1 MYLSSKKFI
10 KDIKLLFK
18 CYDILSLNMD
28 INKIPYY
35 AYYASTFLLTI
46 FMLFSAGM
54 SIFNNAGVVEE
65 FTQLGYPTYII
76 YPLAIAK
83 ILGLIAIWS
92 NYSRT
97 LKEWAYAGFLYD
109 FTLALSA
116 HINAGDGELAGPIIA
131 LALLAASYFSYR
143 SYFS

>member
-1 MYLSSKKFI
+1 MYLSGKKFI
-10 KDIKLLFK
+10 KGIKLLLK
-18 CYDILSLNMD
+18 CYDILCLNMD
-28 INKIPYY
+28 VNKIP
-35 AYYASTFLLTI
+35 YYASTFLLTI

-92 NYSRT
+92 NYSKI

-109 FTLALSA
+109 FILALSA

-143 SYFS
+143 SYFSY